1 MISHLLPKAKTASTS
16 LNPNLAGI
24 SPGKQAKVIGF
35 SDTIPADKQ
44 ARLQSYGVIPG
55 RVIRVRQHSPVTVIQ
70 VENTELALENEMARE
85 IQVEIC

>member
-1 MISHLLPKAKTASTS
+1 MISHLLPKDKTAPTS

-85 IQVEIC
+85 IQVEIW